1 MSQRDGFSNPAWA
14 EDGERFSLF
23 HFEGNAIQN
32 LPLAKR
38 LVHVDEFYENG
49 HTPIVDF

>member
-1 MSQRDGFSNPAWA
+1 M
-14 EDGERFSLF
+14 F
-23 HFEGNAIQN
+23 HFERNAIQN

-49 HTPIVDF
+49 HRHIVDF